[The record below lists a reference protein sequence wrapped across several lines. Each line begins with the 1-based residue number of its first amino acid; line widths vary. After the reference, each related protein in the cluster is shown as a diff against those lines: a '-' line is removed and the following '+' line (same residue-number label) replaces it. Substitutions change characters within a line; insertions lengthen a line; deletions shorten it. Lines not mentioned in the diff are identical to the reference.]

1 MLIHAYCSYASYLH
15 PFDTPHGKRML
26 KVGHSRM
33 GCLKKSE
40 LDSYAAAP
48 IALAYLPRSASQ
60 IYGFRFTFRKPPV
73 SYEISYKRLIE
84 KVRILVLHI
93 ER

>member
-1 MLIHAYCSYASYLH
+1 
-15 PFDTPHGKRML
+15 ML

-73 SYEISYKRLIE
+73 SYATCTRYEISYKRLIE